1 MAASR
6 PAAATP
12 SGVLKICG
20 LEQILEA
27 LKLLLS
33 PGGERTNV
41 GAGLD
46 LRLAQAAT
54 ACFPQALPISP
65 SHFRERLGLCS
76 LLYKLRR
83 LELQEGLQ
91 SAEC

>member
-6 PAAATP
+6 PAAAAP
-12 SGVLKICG
+12 SGVLKLCG

-65 SHFRERLGLCS
+65 IPPPGA
-76 LLYKLRR
+76 
-83 LELQEGLQ
+83 
-91 SAEC
+91 SAPCAVSFTS